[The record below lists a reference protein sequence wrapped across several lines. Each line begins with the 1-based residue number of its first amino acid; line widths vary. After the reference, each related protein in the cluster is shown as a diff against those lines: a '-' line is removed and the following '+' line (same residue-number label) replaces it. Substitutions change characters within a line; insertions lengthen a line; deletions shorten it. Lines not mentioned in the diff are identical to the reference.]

1 MTKQK
6 CTLSL
11 CRYLF
16 LNNQNFYTMSNL
28 IITNQDTN
36 ITPSADLAN
45 IATPKTKQVTQR
57 TIDRRTANKDVR
69 CAMLNF
75 TDVFKYVRKDVL
87 FLPNRVKM
95 SHIDE
100 CNVFLTKYFAQYC
113 RENLALKMSEK
124 IYLDRLPLL
133 TTDIQ
138 ALKCFLTKS
147 QLANFSAR
155 AWSFTDIVDTLVKAI
170 TLPTQTYQACLAQKG
185 KI

>member
-1 MTKQK
+1 MT
-6 CTLSL
+6 T
-11 CRYLF
+11 
-16 LNNQNFYTMSNL
+16 TTTTTATTTTA
-28 IITNQDTN
+28 TN
-36 ITPSADLAN
+36 DLAN
-45 IATPKTKQVTQR
+45 VSVKTKQPTQR
-57 TIDRRTANKDVR
+57 TIDRRVANKDVR

-95 SHIDE
+95 SHITE
-100 CNVFLTKYFAQYC
+100 SEVFLTKYFAQYC

-124 IYLDRLPLL
+124 MYLDRLPLL

-170 TLPTQTYQACLAQKG
+170 TLPTQTYSACLAQKG